1 MEDLQGNNL
10 DEFYKNYRES
20 LSALNEA
27 NKVALAQQRRNAQ
40 TSIMSAANK
49 AGLLYSSFP
58 ARDKLKYDVGTY
70 QPALVKNQQSYAT
83 GLDTLRTNALKAA
96 NTIANLQDQIAHL
109 NSLAV
114 NN

>member
-1 MEDLQGNNL
+1 MEDLSTV

-27 NKVALAQQRRNAQ
+27 NKRSLEQQRRNAQ
-40 TSIMSAANK
+40 ASIMGAANK
-49 AGLLYSSFP
+49 AGMMYSNFP
-58 ARDKLKYDVGTY
+58 ARDKLRYDVGTY
-70 QPALVKNQQSYAT
+70 QPALVKNQQSYST
-83 GLDTLRTNALKAA
+83 GLDTLRANAIKTA

-114 NN
+114 NS

>member
-1 MEDLQGNNL
+1 MEDLSTV

-27 NKVALAQQRRNAQ
+27 NKRSLEQQRRNAQ
-40 TSIMSAANK
+40 ASIMGAANK
-49 AGLLYSSFP
+49 AGMMYSNFP
-58 ARDKLKYDVGTY
+58 TRDKLRYDVGTY
-70 QPALVKNQQSYAT
+70 QPALVKNQQSYST
-83 GLDTLRTNALKAA
+83 GLDTLRSNAIKTA

-114 NN
+114 NS

>member
-1 MEDLQGNNL
+1 MDDLSTV

-27 NKVALAQQRRNAQ
+27 NKRSLEQQRRNAQ

-49 AGLLYSSFP
+49 AGMLFSSLP
-58 ARDKLKYDVGTY
+58 ARDKLKYDVETY
-70 QPALVKNQQSYAT
+70 QPALVKNQQSYAS
-83 GLDTLRTNALKAA
+83 GLDTLRTNAIKTA

-114 NN
+114 NNS